1 MTPHTRAHDGQGRGW
16 PAPLRVMVSL
26 GLAVHL
32 AAVVLPPLASPPLA
46 SLLANQLIQ
55 PLRPYVGL
63 LYLWHGYRFFA
74 PDPGPGHSLRW
85 SLVTA
90 EGVILDGSIPD
101 ADSDWPRLMYHR
113 RFMIPEKLSGMIP
126 PIDAPEE
133 IRREARLDWGPL
145 VEAVAA
151 ELLSRYQ
158 GVTVSLDMVEHY
170 LPTPGDIIDR
180 RENRPAAAPDA
191 WRDRVT
197 PLGTYALTTAA
208 EPASSEPASSL
219 PPAALDV

>member
-1 MTPHTRAHDGQGRGW
+1 MTPHTRALDGQGRGW
-16 PAPLRVMVSL
+16 PAPLRLMVSL

-32 AAVVLPPLASPPLA
+32 AAIVLPPLASPPPA
-46 SLLANQLIQ
+46 SLLANRLIQ
-55 PLRPYVGL
+55 PLRPYIGM

-90 EGVILDGSIPD
+90 DGEILDGRIPD
-101 ADSDWPRLMYHR
+101 ADRDWPRLMYHR

-126 PIDAPEE
+126 PVEAAEE

-151 ELLSRYQ
+151 ELLSRHQ

-180 RENRPAAAPDA
+180 KANRSTAASDA
-191 WRDRVT
+191 WLDRVT

-208 EPASSEPASSL
+208 ESVPL
-219 PPAALDV
+219 PSAIDAGGGR